1 MSFCCGRTFWLVSLL
16 KRKVVI
22 TMRGKPSNANLQK
35 GKEDIDR
42 FIKGA
47 TTEEL
52 RARRDWSGVQVEL
65 AEYAI
70 RGINDELAR
79 RGESDV

>member
-1 MSFCCGRTFWLVSLL
+1 
-16 KRKVVI
+16 
-22 TMRGKPSNANLQK
+22 MRGKPSNANLQK